1 MTTKVRAILL
11 RSGCYEEVISLPI
24 DLFPYFLLLVL
35 CELLCLLDF
44 SFLMS
49 KKAVFAFQL
58 VFSISDSGFII
69 GAGACHLEGF
79 MRLPGYISIVHPL
92 VRGVFS
98 IPHL

>member
-11 RSGCYEEVISLPI
+11 RSCYEEVISVPI

-79 MRLPGYISIVHPL
+79 MRLPGYI
-92 VRGVFS
+92 
-98 IPHL
+98 